1 MARLA
6 KGTITFYYNMDEDPY
21 IEMFEEEAS
30 DEEKMQYFRETMAE
44 DVVQM
49 SYDWPELPMSIEME
63 IVEDVNEKELYRTV
77 VEVG

>member
-30 DEEKMQYFRETMAE
+30 DEEK
-44 DVVQM
+44 
-49 SYDWPELPMSIEME
+49 SLPRS
-63 IVEDVNEKELYRTV
+63 
-77 VEVG
+77 